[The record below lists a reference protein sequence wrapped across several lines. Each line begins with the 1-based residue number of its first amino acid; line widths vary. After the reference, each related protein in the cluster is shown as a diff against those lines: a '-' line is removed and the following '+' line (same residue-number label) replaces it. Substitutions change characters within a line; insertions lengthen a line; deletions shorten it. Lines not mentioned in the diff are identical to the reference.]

1 MGSNLTARFIAALTA
16 PNKAASWEL
25 ATAPR
30 VQCGLV
36 YIIEPLDSSEL
47 LAKPVVRSAQD
58 RCPQAELMEEGINDN
73 MLCRCRR
80 LHEPV
85 RRSTCGQI

>member
-47 LAKPVVRSAQD
+47 LASQWCDRRKIGVRKPS
-58 RCPQAELMEEGINDN
+58 
-73 MLCRCRR
+73 
-80 LHEPV
+80 
-85 RRSTCGQI
+85 